1 MYVLILKTHEDLSYM
16 AKGAK
21 GADMIK
27 DTEMGRLSQCAQ
39 CNQKVL
45 VRESGES

>member
-1 MYVLILKTHEDLSYM
+1 MYVIILKTHENLPYM

-21 GADMIK
+21 GADVIK
-27 DTEMGRLSQCAQ
+27 ETEMGRLSQCAQ
-39 CNQKVL
+39 CDQKVL